1 MHREALSDPSKL
13 IWERLKEFPMFY
25 LAGGTALALQIGHR
39 ISVDF
44 DLFSSAEIEKS
55 LLAKVKRIYADAS
68 VNVSVNSADELT
80 VFINDIKLTFLYYPF
95 SLLFELVHDDGLALL
110 SVKEIAATKA
120 YTIGR
125 RGSYK
130 DYIDLFFIIQ
140 ERHAALPEIIA
151 MAAKKYGTAFNDRL
165 FLEQLVYL
173 DDIEDVQIQ
182 QLRGAPLDKAA
193 IEKFFTEEIKKITLL

>member
-1 MHREALSDPSKL
+1 MHREALSDPGKL
-13 IWERLKEFPMFY
+13 IFEHLKEFPDFY

-39 ISVDF
+39 ISMDF
-44 DLFSSAEIEKS
+44 DLFSSAHIEQS
-55 LLAKVKRIYADAS
+55 LLGKIKKVYTDAS
-68 VNVSVNSADELT
+68 VRVSVNSPDELT
-80 VFINDIKLTFLYYPF
+80 VFVNDIKLTFLCYPF
-95 SLLFELVHDDGLALL
+95 PVLADLVRSDGLALL

-130 DYIDLFFIIQ
+130 DYVDLFFIVQ
-140 ERHAALPEIIA
+140 EEYAVLPEIIA
-151 MAAKKYGTAFNDRL
+151 IAEEKYGQAFNDRL

-173 DDIEDVQIQ
+173 DDIEDLQLR

-193 IEKFFTEEIKKITLL
+193 IEKLFMEEIKKITL